1 MNKQTL
7 KELFELEQQLGVN
20 EKNRF
25 HNTEKGK
32 ELYDLMLEETEQ
44 ELDADAKK
52 YIYQLMEKKSDYKN
66 KDLVIKKAKE
76 LYDKYSEYLMLDK
89 NIKACAIICIDE
101 ILNEPKMM
109 FAGSGIND
117 SHYQFWVDVK
127 QEIKRL

>member
-66 KDLVIKKAKE
+66 KDLVIEKAKE
-76 LYDKYSEYLMLDK
+76 LYDKYSQHLMLDK
-89 NIKACAIICIDE
+89 NIKACALICVYE

>member
-66 KDLVIKKAKE
+66 KDLVIEKAKE
-76 LYDKYSEYLMLDK
+76 VYEKT
-89 NIKACAIICIDE
+89 
-101 ILNEPKMM
+101 
-109 FAGSGIND
+109 IN
-117 SHYQFWVDVK
+117 
-127 QEIKRL
+127 